1 MKLSQA
7 PKLSNA
13 NVNGKGHRPPK
24 FSAPPVTSVSW
35 KTVDQGFLNNLAAKK
50 VGGSANLPSSTDE
63 INKIAF
69 GCYSAKELPFILQ
82 ALGFSSEYG
91 VTKKQLMKQVVAT
104 YNAIYSMSNVQSNDG
119 GDAVGSATKSSA
131 NTSSSA
137 SLVSTSP
144 RGAAST
150 DVNVNDST
158 DGMSPE
164 KKPIVGMS
172 GKSEG

>member
-13 NVNGKGHRPPK
+13 NVNGKGHRALK
-24 FSAPPVTSVSW
+24 FSAPPVTSVGW
-35 KTVDQGFLNNLAAKK
+35 KTVDQAFLNNLAAKK

-91 VTKKQLMKQVVAT
+91 VTKKQLQKQVVAT
-104 YNAIYSMSNVQSNDG
+104 YNAIHAMSNVPSNDG
-119 GDAVGSATKSSA
+119 GDAVGSATKSSI
-131 NTSSSA
+131 T
-137 SLVSTSP
+137 VH
-144 RGAAST
+144 
-150 DVNVNDST
+150 V
-158 DGMSPE
+158 
-164 KKPIVGMS
+164 K
-172 GKSEG
+172 